1 MIRTQT
7 TNLDP
12 MSTRPSPDPTGIVLE
27 PILTPFAG
35 SQRGRDTRFWAGLL
49 WGEWLAHARMMLL
62 FLALWL
68 LAMWVL
74 PRFTHPLWTL
84 VFGGFFAVVAGPVL
98 GGGDVMGGC
107 EEYSFSMP
115 ITRRQRFDSRLL
127 FATGWLVV
135 FTLLNLQVLY
145 PNLADLILSFFV
157 STGVATVDVRRP
169 ELLYGTVFAVP
180 LAALAIGFSVAALAT
195 TRAVAYTAW
204 VWAAL
209 GSLTGLRAGL
219 SLEDFLWDRLN
230 GRITIPLLIVTALIT
245 LGIARRLYVEKE
257 AGRASSPL
265 RLPLSGWATLVAAAI
280 GALGTGLLLSWFVAS
295 YLRGF

>member
-1 MIRTQT
+1 M
-7 TNLDP
+7 P
-12 MSTRPSPDPTGIVLE
+12 E
-27 PILTPFAG
+27 G
-35 SQRGRDTRFWAGLL
+35 SHHGGGTRFWSGLL
-49 WGEWLAHARMMLL
+49 WGEWQAHARMMLL
-62 FLALWL
+62 FMTLWL

-74 PRFTHPLWTL
+74 PRFAHPLWTL
-84 VFGGFFAVVAGPVL
+84 AFGGFFAVVAGPVF

-107 EEYSFSMP
+107 EEYSFSLP

-127 FATGWLVV
+127 FATGWLVL

-180 LAALAIGFSVAALAT
+180 LAALAIGFTVASLAT

-230 GRITIPLLIVTALIT
+230 GRVTIPLLLTTGLVT
-245 LGIARRLYVEKE
+245 LGIARRIYAEKE

-280 GALGTGLLLSWFVAS
+280 GALGAGLLLSWFVAS
-295 YLRGF
+295 YFRGF

>member
-1 MIRTQT
+1 
-7 TNLDP
+7 
-12 MSTRPSPDPTGIVLE
+12 MSTTSSPDPTGIV
-27 PILTPFAG
+27 PGPGVPSPNG
-35 SQRGRDTRFWAGLL
+35 SRQVWDGRFWAGLL

-74 PRFTHPLWTL
+74 PRFAHPLWTL
-84 VFGGFFAVVAGPVL
+84 AFGGFFAVVAGPVL
-98 GGGDVMGGC
+98 GGSDVMGGC

-180 LAALAIGFSVAALAT
+180 LAALAIGFTVASLAT

-230 GRITIPLLIVTALIT
+230 GRITIPLLLVTALVT
-245 LGIARRLYVEKE
+245 LGIARRLYAEKE

-280 GALGTGLLLSWFVAS
+280 GALGAGLLLSWFVAS
-295 YLRGF
+295 YFRGL

>member
-1 MIRTQT
+1 MTEKT
-7 TNLDP
+7 P
-12 MSTRPSPDPTGIVLE
+12 PG
-27 PILTPFAG
+27 PIESIAG
-35 SQRGRDTRFWAGLL
+35 SALPGQTGTNRGRRARLWMGLL
-49 WGEWLAHARMMLL
+49 WGEWLAHARMMLI

-74 PRFTHPLWTL
+74 PRFTHPLWAL
-84 VFGGFFAVVAGPVL
+84 AFGGFFAVITGPVF
-98 GGGDVMGGC
+98 GGSDVMGGC
-107 EEYSFSMP
+107 EEYAFSQP

-127 FATGWLVV
+127 FATGWLGL
-135 FTLLNLQVLY
+135 FTVLNLLVLY

-180 LAALAIGFSVAALAT
+180 LAALAIGFTVASLAT

-209 GSLTGLRAGL
+209 GSLTELRAGL

-230 GRITIPLLIVTALIT
+230 GRITIPLLLFTAAIT
-245 LGIARRLYVEKE
+245 LGIARRLYSEKE

-280 GALGTGLLLSWFVAS
+280 GALGAGLLLSWFVTS
-295 YLRGF
+295 YFRSF

>member
-1 MIRTQT
+1 VIRT
-7 TNLDP
+7 LEIHSLP
-12 MSTRPSPDPTGIVLE
+12 MSTTSSPDPTGIVSG
-27 PILTPFAG
+27 PGVPSPNG
-35 SQRGRDTRFWAGLL
+35 SQRGWDGRFWAGLL

-74 PRFTHPLWTL
+74 PRFAHPLWTL
-84 VFGGFFAVVAGPVL
+84 AFGGFFAVVAGPVL

-180 LAALAIGFSVAALAT
+180 LAALAIGFTVASLAT

-230 GRITIPLLIVTALIT
+230 GRITIPLLLITALVT
-245 LGIARRLYVEKE
+245 LGIARRLYAEKE

-280 GALGTGLLLSWFVAS
+280 GALGAGLLLSWFVAS
-295 YLRGF
+295 YFRGL

>member
-1 MIRTQT
+1 MPNPATPDSVNCAPEPMTPIRTT
-7 TNLDP
+7 LGGD
-12 MSTRPSPDPTGIVLE
+12 RED
-27 PILTPFAG
+27 
-35 SQRGRDTRFWAGLL
+35 RFWSGLL
-49 WGEWLAHARMMLL
+49 WGEWLTHGRMMLI
-62 FLALWL
+62 FLGLWL
-68 LAMWVL
+68 FSMWVL
-74 PRFTHPLWTL
+74 PRFAHPLWTL
-84 VFGGFFAVVAGPVL
+84 AFGGLFAVVAGPVL
-98 GGGDVMGGC
+98 GGSDVMGGC
-107 EEYSFSMP
+107 EEYSFSLP

-127 FATGWLVV
+127 FATGWLGV
-135 FTLLNLQVLY
+135 FTLLNLLVLY

-180 LAALAIGFSVAALAT
+180 LAALAIGFTVAALAT

-230 GRITIPLLIVTALIT
+230 GRITIPLLLFTALIT
-245 LGIARRLYVEKE
+245 VGIARRLYSEKE

-280 GALGTGLLLSWFVAS
+280 GALGVGLLLSWFVTS
-295 YLRGF
+295 YFRTL

>member
-1 MIRTQT
+1 MNEHT
-7 TNLDP
+7 
-12 MSTRPSPDPTGIVLE
+12 PSGRMKSI
-27 PILTPFAG
+27 AG
-35 SQRGRDTRFWAGLL
+35 SPLPGQAGSDREGRARLWTGLL
-49 WGEWLAHARMMLL
+49 WGEWLAHARMMLI

-74 PRFTHPLWTL
+74 PRFTHPLWAL
-84 VFGGFFAVVAGPVL
+84 VFGGFFGVIAGPVL
-98 GGGDVMGGC
+98 GGSDVMGGC
-107 EEYSFSMP
+107 EEYAFSQP

-127 FATGWLVV
+127 FATGWLGL
-135 FTLLNLQVLY
+135 FTVLNLLVLY

-169 ELLYGTVFAVP
+169 ELLYGTVFAMP
-180 LAALAIGFSVAALAT
+180 LAALAIGFTVASLAT

-204 VWAAL
+204 VWASL

-230 GRITIPLLIVTALIT
+230 GRITIPLLLFTAAIT
-245 LGIARRLYVEKE
+245 LGIARRLYSEKE

-280 GALGTGLLLSWFVAS
+280 GALGAALLLSWFVTS
-295 YLRGF
+295 YIRSF

>member
-1 MIRTQT
+1 M
-7 TNLDP
+7 P
-12 MSTRPSPDPTGIVLE
+12 TRPSPDPTNIVSE
-27 PILTPFAG
+27 PVLPPPAG
-35 SQRGRDTRFWAGLL
+35 FQRGGDIRFWAGLL

-62 FLALWL
+62 FLTLWL

-84 VFGGFFAVVAGPVL
+84 AFGGFFAVIAGPVL

-145 PNLADLILSFFV
+145 SNLADLILSFFV

-204 VWAAL
+204 VWASL

-230 GRITIPLLIVTALIT
+230 GRITIPLLLVTALIT
-245 LGIARRLYVEKE
+245 LGIARRLYAEKE

-280 GALGTGLLLSWFVAS
+280 GALGAGLLLSWFVAS